1 MTELSHLKSWSSLI
15 KVCAYELY
23 DQVVSIKRYLYDV
36 YFCSALSKKKGREKK
51 VTPPLEDKGPLLML
65 GQLEQRLT
73 DIKTC
78 QDPTDQ
84 C

>member
-1 MTELSHLKSWSSLI
+1 MTELSHLNSWSLLI

-23 DQVVSIKRYLYDV
+23 DQVVSIQRYSYDV
-36 YFCSALSKKKGREKK
+36 YFCSALSKKKGSEKK
-51 VTPPLEDKGPLLML
+51 VTPPLVDKGPLLML
-65 GQLEQRLT
+65 GQLEQRLA